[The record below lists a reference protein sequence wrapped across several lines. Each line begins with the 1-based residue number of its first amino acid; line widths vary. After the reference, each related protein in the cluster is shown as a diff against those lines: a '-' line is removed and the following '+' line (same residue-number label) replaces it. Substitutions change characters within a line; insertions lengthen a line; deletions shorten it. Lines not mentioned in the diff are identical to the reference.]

1 MGLTFNLKVIF
12 QCGERR
18 EIALATEEKLPLA
31 FRTPNSKGGTS
42 CTILGSGIKIFPPYS
57 TAFGT
62 GSLVP

>member
-12 QCGERR
+12 QRGERR

-42 CTILGSGIKIFPPYS
+42 CTILGSGIKYSRLIAPPS
-57 TAFGT
+57 GPE
-62 GSLVP
+62 SLVP

>member
-1 MGLTFNLKVIF
+1 MG
-12 QCGERR
+12 
-18 EIALATEEKLPLA
+18 IALATEEELPLA

-62 GSLVP
+62 GKPGSLSDGRLRNESAQIVC